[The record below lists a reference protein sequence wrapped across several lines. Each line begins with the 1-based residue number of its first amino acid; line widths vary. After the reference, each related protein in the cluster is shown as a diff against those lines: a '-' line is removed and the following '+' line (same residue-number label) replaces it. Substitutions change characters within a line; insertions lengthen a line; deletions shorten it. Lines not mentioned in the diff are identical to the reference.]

1 MTSIMKKPVKANLNV
16 RTSNKM
22 NRITLAVLFFGVLV
36 LGISNS
42 LWAQRSGTVNCTQKL
57 NDAEDLFDA
66 GNLSEIPETLNASR
80 GRCFEK
86 GGFSKEEKIR
96 AYRLLA
102 LVHLFND
109 NGPQAEEAV
118 INLLNADPE
127 HPVGPDDPI
136 ELKYLFDK
144 YRSEPIFRI
153 GGKVGVNQ
161 TFVRSIGE
169 FGSFSN
175 EDEVSKGFEAGIGFQ
190 AELTFEY
197 NIIDD
202 LEIISGIS
210 WAQNKYVIKY
220 NSITELAD
228 DYPDAVLFS
237 VNLTETQSMLKVPL
251 IVRYGKR
258 FGNLIPYAT
267 AGISL
272 DYLLNSTMTGS
283 RGGTTT
289 RQLTSL
295 ALLDDNMR
303 KRVNFTYFA
312 GLGVKLKTKTDYW
325 LFETRYNLA
334 GSNTVRTRYRYNNE
348 KLLYDMAHV
357 DDDKILNSLSISI
370 GYIKSIYKPKKYSS
384 KKLDKIGK
392 KKKNKVDE

>member
-1 MTSIMKKPVKANLNV
+1 
-16 RTSNKM
+16 M
-22 NRITLAVLFFGVLV
+22 NRIKLAVLFFGILV
-36 LGISNS
+36 LGISES

-57 NDAEDLFDA
+57 NEAEDLFDA
-66 GNLSEIPETLNASR
+66 GNLSDIPETLNANR

-153 GGKVGVNQ
+153 GGKVGINQ

-169 FGSFSN
+169 FGSYSN

-190 AELTFEY
+190 AEVTFEY

-202 LEIISGIS
+202 LEVISGIS

-237 VNLTETQSMLKVPL
+237 VNLTETQSLLKVPL

-289 RQLTSL
+289 RQLTSQ

>member
-1 MTSIMKKPVKANLNV
+1 
-16 RTSNKM
+16 M
-22 NRITLAVLFFGVLV
+22 NRITLAVLFFGVLI
-36 LGISNS
+36 LGIDVD
-42 LWAQRSGTVNCTQKL
+42 LLAQRARGGVNCTQKL
-57 NDAEDLFDA
+57 NEAEDLFDA
-66 GNLSEIPETLNASR
+66 GNLSEIPETLNSNR

-153 GGKVGVNQ
+153 GAKVGINQ
-161 TFVRSIGE
+161 TYVRSIGE
-169 FGSFSN
+169 FGSYSN
-175 EDEVSKGFEAGIGFQ
+175 EDEVSKTFEPGIGFQ

-197 NIIDD
+197 NILDD
-202 LEIISGIS
+202 LEIISGVA
-210 WAQNKYVIKY
+210 WAQNKYVISY
-220 NSITELAD
+220 NNITESEDFNTAENS
-228 DYPDAVLFS
+228 ATIFTVS
-237 VNLTETQSMLKVPL
+237 LTETQSLIKVPL
-251 IVRYGKR
+251 IVRYGKA
-258 FGNLIPYAT
+258 FGNWIPYGT

-272 DYLLNSTMTGS
+272 DYLLNSTMNGS

-289 RQLTSL
+289 RQLPNL
-295 ALLDDNMR
+295 ALLDDDMR
-303 KRVNFTYFA
+303 KRFNWSYFA
-312 GLGVKLKTKTDYW
+312 GVGVKLKTKTDYI
-325 LFETRYNLA
+325 LFEGRYNLG

-357 DDDKILNSLSISI
+357 DDDKILNNMSISI